1 MYVGSSDAEFFH
13 KTKMVK
19 RISFDEDE
27 DDTQASK
34 VNYLT
39 KQCKFFEGVFFVK
52 YLQGLRTRYVRKKPL
67 IRPSK
72 MHF

>member
-13 KTKMVK
+13 KTKMSKMVK

-52 YLQGLRTRYVRKKPL
+52 YLQKK
-67 IRPSK
+67 IS
-72 MHF
+72 F